1 MVDDE
6 RANVIAAITELR
18 DDIKGV
24 VATVNDHEKR
34 LTIIETGLAVQLKHI
49 AAQIAELKEYWAKA
63 IFIMLLSLVG
73 LAGGPRLVEVIAKVL
88 GGV

>member
-1 MVDDE
+1 MVDEE
-6 RANVIAAITELR
+6 RADVIAAISELR
-18 DDIKGV
+18 DDLKCMV
-24 VATVNDHEKR
+24 TTVNDHEKR
-34 LTIIETGLAVQLKHI
+34 LTIIETGLAVQLTHI

-63 IFIMLLSLVG
+63 IFIMLLALVG